1 MERPQG
7 YWNSLWPWNA
17 LRAHCG
23 YSCTCVRWQRDE
35 RAMNVRC
42 IFLGAPENLGFLG
55 RAEALVARRFN
66 RGPQRRLRL
75 FARMGRGGALER
87 FISACR
93 NPLAKS
99 ATTKAIGYATQVPN
113 ASAKVRCELW
123 CLQIFREINK
133 KSEKIGPLSHF
144 HTFTHFCMLNNF

>member
-1 MERPQG
+1 M
-7 YWNSLWPWNA
+7 
-17 LRAHCG
+17 
-23 YSCTCVRWQRDE
+23 
-35 RAMNVRC
+35 
-42 IFLGAPENLGFLG
+42 
-55 RAEALVARRFN
+55 
-66 RGPQRRLRL
+66 
-75 FARMGRGGALER
+75 ER

-144 HTFTHFCMLNNF
+144 HTFTFFEQRKC